1 MRLTHFRLT
10 PVRMCSV
17 RGVGFV
23 ACNWISGL
31 LRRDYGM
38 GSPTHFRESTLSNSF
53 KARAILLRPDVIK
66 QSRGLWHPTD

>member
-1 MRLTHFRLT
+1 M
-10 PVRMCSV
+10 
-17 RGVGFV
+17 

-53 KARAILLRPDVIK
+53 KARAVLLRPDVIT
-66 QSRGLWHPTD
+66 QSRVLWHPTD